1 MESVAR
7 TMYIESNK
15 AIISKYEIMKAFFLT
30 EEEENVN
37 MAHELNKMINVFCEQ
52 ERQTKRNV
60 TTLSFDIEP
69 NKQVI
74 DYIKKACV

>member
-1 MESVAR
+1 MEIMAR
-7 TMYIESNK
+7 TMHLESDK

-30 EEEENVN
+30 EEEEDIN

-52 ERQTKRNV
+52 ERLTKRNV
-60 TTLSFDIEP
+60 TTLPFDIET

>member
-1 MESVAR
+1 ME
-7 TMYIESNK
+7 TMINNMHIESDT

-30 EEEENVN
+30 EEEDNIN
-37 MAHELNKMINVFCEQ
+37 MADELNKMINAFYEQ

-60 TTLSFDIEP
+60 TSLSFEIE
-69 NKQVI
+69 NNRQVI